1 LAARHEDR
9 TSALDRF
16 LAAHERRAYRMAYV
30 ATGNHDDAL
39 DVVQDAMFKLV
50 QRYAKRAEGDW
61 PALFTRI
68 VQNNLADFYRRN
80 AVRRKWRQWF
90 SRGDDEADQE
100 DPLEQVAQTGTHQP
114 DEQLEQ
120 QRAMQTLDA
129 ALKKL
134 PLRQQQVF
142 MLRQWE
148 GLDVAQ
154 TARAM
159 GVSEGS
165 VKTHYSRAVQSLRSQ
180 LEGHW

>member
-1 LAARHEDR
+1 MEKKAFHYARI
-9 TSALDRF
+9 
-16 LAAHERRAYRMAYV
+16 
-30 ATGNHDDAL
+30 ATGNEQDAM
-39 DVVQDAMFKLV
+39 DIVQDAMLKLV
-50 QRYAKRAEGDW
+50 QRYAKRDEGDW

-80 AVRRKWRQWF
+80 VVRRKWRQWF
-90 SRGDDEADQE
+90 GHSEDDETAE

-114 DEQLEQ
+114 DEQLGQ

-142 MLRQWE
+142 LLRQWE
-148 GLDVAQ
+148 GLDVAA

-180 LEGHW
+180 LEDHW